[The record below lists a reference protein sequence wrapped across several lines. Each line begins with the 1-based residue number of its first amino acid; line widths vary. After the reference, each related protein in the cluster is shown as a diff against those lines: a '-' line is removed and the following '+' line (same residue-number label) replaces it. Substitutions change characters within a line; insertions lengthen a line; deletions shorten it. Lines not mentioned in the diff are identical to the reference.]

1 MWTDLPNIA
10 IMTNIHAV
18 DDLEKKIKALESR
31 LKHLTRMRDYEDRYE
46 KYIANAPVAVFVS
59 DERGAFLEVNKAAQ
73 TLTGYS
79 HDEMLALSIT
89 DLIHPSYVHKGFQ
102 RFIGLKDEGGARD
115 AFLLMR
121 KDGSSVHVV
130 VDAIRFNNGQ
140 YLAFCTETENSGK
153 KEFSEKILQ
162 NVPSAVF
169 SVNKNRIITS
179 WNKRAEEITGY
190 KATEIIGKKCT
201 TFAENPCRT
210 SCGLFD
216 QKIGKPLSDFPC
228 TFKTKDGRLRNA
240 EKNVD
245 YLRDT
250 NGRVVGGIEIFEDV
264 THRLEKDKK
273 LIQVMKAVDTSDN
286 GIGIADLEG
295 KMQYVNPALENLF
308 GYSLEDYHKLGGS
321 PGLLILDNDL
331 REQVDKANESG
342 QSWSGE
348 LQMRDKDGMAIDVFL
363 RVDVIRD
370 EQGRSIGYMGIHTD
384 VSEKKDFER
393 KLREY
398 MKKLESSNAE
408 LEQFAYIASHDLQE
422 PLRKI
427 QAFSDRLQHKY
438 KDVIDDRGR
447 DYMERMNSAAG
458 RMQEMIN
465 DLLSYSRLTTRKN
478 AFAGVDLNLI
488 LEEVLSDLET
498 RIDREKG
505 NVEIQ
510 GHFPV
515 VQADK
520 VQMRQVFANIIG
532 NGLKYCKPDVP
543 PVILVNSQRE
553 NGICRISV
561 RDNGI
566 GFSQEHAEKIFQP
579 FMRLHGRSKY
589 EGNGIG
595 LAIVNKIVQR
605 HNGQITAN
613 SEPGKG
619 SEFVIEIPLEQP
631 RQDQ

>member
-1 MWTDLPNIA
+1 
-10 IMTNIHAV
+10 MTNIHAV

>member
-321 PGLLILDNDL
+321 PGLLILDNGL

-579 FMRLHGRSKY
+579 FMRLHGRSEY